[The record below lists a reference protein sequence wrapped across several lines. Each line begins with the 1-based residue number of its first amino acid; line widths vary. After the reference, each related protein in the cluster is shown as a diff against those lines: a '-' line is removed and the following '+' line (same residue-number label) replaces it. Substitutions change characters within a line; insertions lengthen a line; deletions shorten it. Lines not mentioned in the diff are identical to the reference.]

1 MESVCRVVITEA
13 TTRENLES
21 EIALGPFVRL
31 HTQAPPNVLLILS
44 YVCIF
49 FSQGHKIQAE
59 EETGRKKMK
68 AGKTEG
74 AMLPLE
80 CV

>member
-1 MESVCRVVITEA
+1 MESVCGVVITEA

-31 HTQAPPNVLLILS
+31 HTQAPPKVLLILS

-49 FSQGHKIQAE
+49 FSQGHKI
-59 EETGRKKMK
+59 
-68 AGKTEG
+68 
-74 AMLPLE
+74 
-80 CV
+80 